1 MHATKIMANEF
12 SDYKIRVN
20 GICPNVTK
28 TRMLKKMDVKSRENL
43 ILKSY
48 SKKACEPNEIAK
60 TVLFLASE
68 NSYLING
75 QIIRLDGGSNID

>member
-1 MHATKIMANEF
+1 MANEF

-28 TRMLKKMDVKSRENL
+28 TSAQKMDVKSRENL

-48 SKKACEPNEIAK
+48 SKKACEPEIAK
-60 TVLFLASE
+60 TVFIFSF
-68 NSYLING
+68 
-75 QIIRLDGGSNID
+75 